1 MRILLGQAPVWLFFV
16 LELASLMVAGFY
28 YAKSRSDLKA
38 VFYRLFWIV
47 LALKLLK
54 PAFFTWSQWYVW
66 HVSNPDFLLAPLSPN
81 LKLLGWLDIFSFL
94 KDVSGGYFIFYSFG
108 RFWFGVLIALAAA
121 TLWWL
126 VLKLL
131 AKRRPEAMRPEEL
144 SLAWI
149 TAAIAGWPGF
159 ILYVPMSLGFAV
171 AGVLYLTAR
180 KIDSRL
186 PIGWPMIAASFLV
199 AVAGTFLIGLL
210 GLSVYKI

>member
-1 MRILLGQAPVWLFFV
+1 MRILFGQMPVWLFFS
-16 LELASLMVAGFY
+16 LELASVMAAGYFY
-28 YAKSRSDLKA
+28 ARGRDNLKA
-38 VFYRLFWIV
+38 VINRLFWAV

-54 PAFFTWSQWYVW
+54 PAFFTGAQWYVW
-66 HVSNPDFLLAPLSPN
+66 HVSRPEFLALPLAAD

-94 KDVSGGYFIFYSFG
+94 KGVSGGYFIFYSFG
-108 RFWFGVLIALAAA
+108 RFWLGALIALAAA

-126 VLKLL
+126 VLRLL
-131 AKRRPEAMRPEEL
+131 AKRRPEVMRPEEL

-159 ILYVPMSLGFAV
+159 ILYVPMSLAFAV
-171 AGVLYLTAR
+171 VGTLYLMAR
-180 KIDSRL
+180 KMDSRL
-186 PIGWPMIAASFLV
+186 PIGWPMIIASVLV